1 MPFKLG
7 VTSGLY
13 GIARGEELATAVRK
27 LGYGFTRGTSAV
39 EIALDV
45 PHEITETDGKELRS
59 VAKKQAVEVLLHGS
73 LTMPFEVPE
82 RGEWRDAHDHAR
94 KSIRSAIYAGAT
106 YVNFHACLNIWLE
119 LMTYAGRKL
128 TMTFCDHEGRFIKE
142 ILYEVPTLREWF
154 IKKRSHEYTHDILSR
169 KEIQEAGAKAT
180 MEVGEVW
187 TSEEIRR
194 RLVKLFRQ
202 KVGRAP
208 VSDEELEIFR
218 IQNAEEFKKIRED
231 VSRQSSLE
239 QGKIYDDALREMV
252 RIKLKNNERWD
263 TEELRA
269 AAVGVID
276 GYNIMAHYMM
286 AIKDPIWVEM
296 ADLYKEHL
304 AKYKLDYNNLESLDE
319 AWHLAQQDNDRK
331 FKEFFYGAIGAKYL
345 EGHVKRIFDWMNDDL
360 INKELKGKPDLIEI
374 SKKLNITF
382 ETPDAR
388 DPTHAGLFVLW
399 QQRQIYVAVK
409 NIRKK
414 FKTGRVWMLVDFEH
428 MATQGVDPILDMEDI
443 MKKVPDFGS
452 FALAVHANAPNPGHA
467 HLPLELGDIRV
478 YKLLW
483 MLNKTGFTKDPS
495 GKDKL
500 SYVIYERGG
509 GDDPFKQSVET
520 LRHCLTY
527 IQKGTHPDD
536 LPAEF
541 FGVKGEMAG
550 DIIRQEQIVRD
561 HAWEP
566 LKDLLEMPE
575 EEWGLL
581 SSSAVKKGK
590 AKEWEKAKN
599 R

>member
-1 MPFKLG
+1 MPYKVA

-13 GIARGEELATAVRK
+13 YIARGEELATAVRK
-27 LGYGFTRGTSAV
+27 LGFGLTRGTSAV

-45 PHEITETDGKELRS
+45 PHEITQTEGEELRHI
-59 VAKKQAVEVLLHGS
+59 AKKQQMDILIHGS

-82 RGEWRDAHDHAR
+82 RGEWRDAHDHMQ
-94 KSIRSAIYAGAT
+94 KSIRSTIYAGGK

-154 IKKRSHEYTHDILSR
+154 IKMRSHDYTHDILSR

-180 MEVGEVW
+180 VEVGEVW

-194 RLVKLFRQ
+194 RLVALFKQKL
-202 KVGRAP
+202 GRVPA
-208 VSDEELEIFR
+208 SDEELEIFR
-218 IQNAEEFKKIRED
+218 IQNGEEYRKIRDE
-231 VSRQSSLE
+231 VSRQSSIE
-239 QGKIYDDALREMV
+239 QGKIYDDSLREMI
-252 RIKLKNNERWD
+252 RQKLRKNQRWD

-269 AAVGVID
+269 SAVGVID

-286 AIKDPIWVEM
+286 AIKDPIWIEM
-296 ADLYKEHL
+296 ADLYKDDL
-304 AKYKLDYNNLESLDE
+304 KDYKLDYDNLESLDE
-319 AWHLAQQDNDRK
+319 AWHQAQQANDRR
-331 FKEFFYGAIGAKYL
+331 FKEFFYGTVGAKFL
-345 EGHVKRIFDWMNDDL
+345 EGHTKRIFEWLDGFIEKD
-360 INKELKGKPDLIEI
+360 LKGRPELQEI
-374 SKKLNITF
+374 ARKMNITF

-399 QQRQIYVAVK
+399 NQRQIYVAVK
-409 NIRKK
+409 NIRKTL
-414 FKTGRVWMLVDFEH
+414 KTDKVWMLVDFEH
-428 MATQGVDPILDMEDI
+428 MATQGVDPILDMEEI
-443 MKKVPDFGS
+443 MKLIPDFGTL
-452 FALAVHANAPNPGHA
+452 AAAVHANAPNPGHA
-467 HLPLELGDIRV
+467 HIPLELGDVRV

-483 MLNKTGFTKDPS
+483 SLHKTGFNKDPS

-500 SYVIYERGG
+500 AYVIYERGG
-509 GDDPFKQSVET
+509 GDDPFKQSIET
-520 LRHCLTY
+520 LRLVLKY
-527 IQKGTHPDD
+527 IEQDVHPDK
-536 LPAEF
+536 LPPEF
-541 FGVKGEMAG
+541 FGMKGHVAG
-550 DIIRQEQIVRD
+550 SIVRQEAIVRD